1 MTTDSKAADSAATG
15 AAPASPALVSAP
27 TAVDATVIL
36 AGGRTRARTFS
47 WSRVAYGVLG
57 LILSAAIWELV
68 SCLKDDPVILPTVQ
82 KTVSTFWD
90 YLTQK
95 YPAVQGK
102 TLWRHALVSAAR
114 ILAGWGAGVVIG
126 VALGGVMASVRVIRY
141 LLDPIIEISRP
152 LPPLAFIPLF
162 IVWFGI
168 GETPKFILILI
179 GVVPV
184 MIIATVSALDA
195 VPKELVQASRSL
207 GASPLW
213 SLLTVRL
220 RSALPGIITGM
231 RLAMGG
237 AWTSIVAVELI
248 AATSGLG
255 YLINNA
261 GVNLQTPLVLSG
273 ILAIS
278 VLGITFDG
286 LLRLLHRFA
295 DPTSR

>member
-1 MTTDSKAADSAATG
+1 MGNET
-15 AAPASPALVSAP
+15 PASSVTQTSM
-27 TAVDATVIL
+27 L
-36 AGGRTRARTFS
+36 AGGRRPRGSVS
-47 WSRVAYGVLG
+47 WRRVGIGLLG
-57 LILSAAIWELV
+57 LVLTAAVWELV
-68 SCLKDDPVILPTVQ
+68 AGLKNDPVILPSVQ
-82 KTVSTFWD
+82 RTASTFWD
-90 YLTQK
+90 YMSQK
-95 YPAVQGK
+95 YPAAQGK
-102 TLWRHALVSAAR
+102 TLWQHALVSAVR

-126 VALGGVMASVRVIRY
+126 VALGGLMASVRIVRD
-141 LLDPIIEISRP
+141 LLDPLVEIARP

-168 GETPKFILILI
+168 GETPKFMLVLI

-184 MIIATVSALDA
+184 MIVATVAALDA
-195 VPKELVQASRSL
+195 VPTELVQASRSL

-220 RSALPGIITGM
+220 RSALPSIITGM

-255 YLINNA
+255 YVINNA
-261 GVNLQTPLVLSG
+261 GVNLQTPLVISG
-273 ILAIS
+273 VLAIS
-278 VLGITFDG
+278 ILGILFDS
-286 LLRLLHRFA
+286 LLRLLHRIA